1 MLAIKCVKDLPLSF
15 FFLKLIFKYKNTL
28 RVKQDTS
35 VVWIWIVSSNFHLGY
50 WVVRDSLLPRTV
62 SPTFVKW
69 THLCV
74 YEKKSTNSD
83 TENRGERSGCRRMRV
98 KVVKYMVSKGN

>member
-1 MLAIKCVKDLPLSF
+1 MLAIKICKRPLSLS

-50 WVVRDSLLPRTV
+50 WVVRDAV
-62 SPTFVKW
+62 
-69 THLCV
+69 
-74 YEKKSTNSD
+74 
-83 TENRGERSGCRRMRV
+83 
-98 KVVKYMVSKGN
+98 